1 MLASYYSPDNG
12 FSKRICTFDHSEL
25 NNVVFVEGTQAS
37 LEIPRRNLAYGVK
50 ADVITWRGIRITVLD
65 ALKLHHP
72 RCQSLLKRTAQLYP

>member
-37 LEIPRRNLAYGVK
+37 LEIPRRNLC
-50 ADVITWRGIRITVLD
+50 IWSQSRC
-65 ALKLHHP
+65 HH
-72 RCQSLLKRTAQLYP
+72 LEGN